1 MKLNKLSALS
11 LIVFILLFGCTIPGS
26 LATQVPP
33 TVNNTLSPS
42 SVPASTVTP
51 PTPAPVSSTPAKPRQ
66 SLHTSGPYLAY
77 RDQSGSRSVLT
88 LLDADGQGQS
98 STFFPANYDASANS
112 LPLSNTLSPDGK
124 WLAYYTG
131 SAGTAFGAAG
141 PDATDLTLNL
151 MRVPDGTVQVVT
163 PLLSKDYPDIFTKA
177 AGQLSQPDL
186 TADTLRN
193 AFILGITQS
202 LDWSP
207 DGRYLAFAGQMDGL
221 SSDLYLYDS
230 ETGSIKRLSSGP
242 EEVQWI
248 SWSPDGKWILD
259 GSSYSVGEG
268 MQFNVYA
275 TLVDG
280 ATINQLSN
288 GTPQIVTSS
297 DWLDDTTYVDSNGA
311 NGPGSYDLKL
321 VDVNTGK
328 TSEIWQGSY
337 SQYAYIPYGNWV
349 VLNANTPTWPWAYT
363 STDFSTG
370 IFLVNTTSLKQVR
383 VNSLGPWGCC
393 NPSQFFPLGHIP
405 EHLFLVN
412 DHDNQAIQY
421 LTSEGKLIPAGVQAD
436 QISVSPDR
444 LKWIAIAANLQVYS
458 DDGSLIRTVDL
469 PAGLD
474 PQGIGPIIWRQDSSG
489 LFFTYHDLI
498 DQNTTLQLYFLELA
512 KGNPVQVG
520 TLSSSAPDNFIWV
533 TGS

>member
-1 MKLNKLSALS
+1 
-11 LIVFILLFGCTIPGS
+11 
-26 LATQVPP
+26 
-33 TVNNTLSPS
+33 
-42 SVPASTVTP
+42 
-51 PTPAPVSSTPAKPRQ
+51 
-66 SLHTSGPYLAY
+66 
-77 RDQSGSRSVLT
+77 
-88 LLDADGQGQS
+88 
-98 STFFPANYDASANS
+98 
-112 LPLSNTLSPDGK
+112 
-124 WLAYYTG
+124 
-131 SAGTAFGAAG
+131 
-141 PDATDLTLNL
+141 
-151 MRVPDGTVQVVT
+151 
-163 PLLSKDYPDIFTKA
+163 
-177 AGQLSQPDL
+177 
-186 TADTLRN
+186 
-193 AFILGITQS
+193 
-202 LDWSP
+202 
-207 DGRYLAFAGQMDGL
+207 
-221 SSDLYLYDS
+221 
-230 ETGSIKRLSSGP
+230 
-242 EEVQWI
+242 
-248 SWSPDGKWILD
+248 
-259 GSSYSVGEG
+259 

-370 IFLVNTTSLKQVR
+370 IFLVNTTSLKPVR

-444 LKWIAIAANLQVYS
+444 LKWIAIAANLQFYS
-458 DDGSLIRTVDL
+458 DDGSMIRTVDL

-498 DQNTTLQLYFLELA
+498 DQTTTLQLYFLELA